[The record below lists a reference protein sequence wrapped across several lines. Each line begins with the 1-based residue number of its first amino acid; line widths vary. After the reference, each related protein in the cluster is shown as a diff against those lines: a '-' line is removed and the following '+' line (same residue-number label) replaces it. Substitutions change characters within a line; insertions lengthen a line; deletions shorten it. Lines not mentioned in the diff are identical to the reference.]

1 MRTVFWFDVKMAEA
15 VQTSCASPRLKRPRL
30 DNDDHIVLSLTSYDS
45 KLDNCVDRGEDGCF
59 AVPYE
64 VTSTSDPQNDTYGGD
79 SGFHELTPPVSAGYV
94 DSTSIDEL
102 NLDLMYDQHID
113 FVNGIHIPDPDSSQT
128 DLLGQ
133 PSVST
138 YSSVDD
144 INSLVPDNIEND
156 ADEIASTISDL
167 SGLSDLSD
175 FSGQEWKPTAG
186 PVSWVQR
193 QMSLGADPHAI
204 LSDILPKGTLIPSHL
219 DEVTLWKII
228 VNMLSEPPRRQK
240 LANVNTMEDVVQ
252 LLKTCNK
259 IIILTGAG
267 VSVSCGIPDFRSING
282 IYARLSKEYPD
293 LPDPQAMFDIN
304 YFRKDPRPFF
314 KFAKEIYPGQFQPS
328 PSHRF
333 IRLLEQQNKLLRN
346 YTQNIDTLEQAAGI
360 VKAITCHGSFATATC
375 TQCGYKVD
383 CSVIKDEIFNQ
394 QIPYCPYCPP
404 DIEEMAVMKPDIVFF
419 GEGLSDEFHQTMA
432 KDKDICDLLIVIGSS
447 LKVRP
452 VALIPSSI
460 PPNVPQILINREP
473 LKHLTF
479 DVELLGDCDV
489 IIKELC
495 SRLGEEWLQVI
506 GTQHALQQI
515 AELPS
520 AVNKNCTNVL
530 SESEVNNNNN
540 VAAADTTTAVE
551 ANSWNQNSDN
561 PAEEESSC
569 DCNNLSNIRIEDS
582 LDGIVDSDQSNNN
595 PDSTSN
601 DRDSEP
607 QSTRDI
613 EKLRECWQ
621 STQKQSLSSR
631 LPENTFL
638 IVPPNRYVFHGAEL
652 YLDEHLDTEGEV
664 SSMSVLEEQNYN
676 APSVATNSNLVSSE
690 EKVEATFTVEQN
702 NIPENVDSDKNYAA
716 TAAAEMLGTNNNEN
730 FSCS

>member
-1 MRTVFWFDVKMAEA
+1 MAEA

-30 DNDDHIVLSLTSYDS
+30 DNNDHIVLSLTSYDS

-79 SGFHELTPPVSAGYV
+79 SGFHELTPPVSTGYV
-94 DSTSIDEL
+94 DSTSVDEL

-144 INSLVPDNIEND
+144 LNSLVPDNVEND

-167 SGLSDLSD
+167 SGLSDLSE

-193 QMSLGADPHAI
+193 QMNLGADPHII

-240 LANVNTMEDVVQ
+240 LPNVNSIEDVVQ

-360 VKAITCHGSFATATC
+360 LKAITCHGSFATATC

-495 SRLGEEWLQVI
+495 SRLGEDWLQVI

-515 AELPS
+515 VELPS
-520 AVNKNCTNVL
+520 PVNKYCTNNTFP
-530 SESEVNNNNN
+530 ETEVNNNNN
-540 VAAADTTTAVE
+540 NNMAVADTTTAVV
-551 ANSWNQNSDN
+551 ASSWNQNSDN
-561 PAEEESSC
+561 TIEEESSSC

-582 LDGIVDSDQSNNN
+582 LDGIVDDHCNNN

-607 QSTRDI
+607 QSTRDV

-621 STQKQSLSSR
+621 STHKQSLSSR

-652 YLDEHLDTEGEV
+652 YSDEHLDMDEV
-664 SSMSVLEEQNYN
+664 SSMSVLEEQNYSVVN
-676 APSVATNSNLVSSE
+676 AVTNSNLPACE
-690 EKVEATFTVEQN
+690 EKIEVFTEQN
-702 NIPENVDSDKNYAA
+702 NLPENVESDNNYAA
-716 TAAAEMLGTNNNEN
+716 EAKVLETNDNEN
-730 FSCS
+730 YSCS

>member
-1 MRTVFWFDVKMAEA
+1 MAEA

-30 DNDDHIVLSLTSYDS
+30 DNNDHIVLSLTSYDS

-79 SGFHELTPPVSAGYV
+79 SGFHELTPPVSTGYV
-94 DSTSIDEL
+94 DSTSVDEL

-144 INSLVPDNIEND
+144 LNSLVPDNVEND

-167 SGLSDLSD
+167 SGLSDLSE

-193 QMSLGADPHAI
+193 QMNLGADPHII

-240 LANVNTMEDVVQ
+240 LPNVNSIEDVVQ

-360 VKAITCHGSFATATC
+360 LKAITCHGSFATATC

-495 SRLGEEWLQVI
+495 SRLGEDWLQVI

-515 AELPS
+515 VELPS
-520 AVNKNCTNVL
+520 PVNKYCTNNTFP
-530 SESEVNNNNN
+530 ETEVNNNNN
-540 VAAADTTTAVE
+540 NNNNMAVADTTTAVV
-551 ANSWNQNSDN
+551 ASSWNQNSDN
-561 PAEEESSC
+561 TIEEESSSC

-582 LDGIVDSDQSNNN
+582 LDGIVDDHCNNN

-607 QSTRDI
+607 QSTRDV

-621 STQKQSLSSR
+621 STHKQSLSSR

-652 YLDEHLDTEGEV
+652 YSDEHLDMDEV
-664 SSMSVLEEQNYN
+664 SSMSVLEEQNYSVVN
-676 APSVATNSNLVSSE
+676 AVTNSNLPACE
-690 EKVEATFTVEQN
+690 EKIEVFTEQN
-702 NIPENVDSDKNYAA
+702 NLPENVESDNNYAA
-716 TAAAEMLGTNNNEN
+716 EAKVLETNDNEN
-730 FSCS
+730 YSCS